1 MVCVLLLLLLVVAV
15 AAVVVEVAEGVDLIV
30 VVTSS
35 VYLVP
40 GLVAATANAPSL
52 NSDLNL
58 LIGEK
63 LLQPL
68 RLLLWLWLLNRQEV
82 EEHLRSC

>member
-1 MVCVLLLLLLVVAV
+1 M
-15 AAVVVEVAEGVDLIV
+15 AEGVDLMV

-35 VYLVP
+35 VYLVRD
-40 GLVAATANAPSL
+40 LVAATANAPSL

-68 RLLLWLWLLNRQEV
+68 LLLLWLWLLNRQEV